1 MIDSFADKSTRDI
14 FDGKRV
20 KWLPPELARIA
31 QRKLQ
36 YINAA
41 VVLSDLNVPPGNKL
55 KSLKGGLRGFYS
67 IRINDQFRVI
77 FRWNDGRAEQVK
89 VTDHH

>member
-1 MIDSFADKSTRDI
+1 MIESFADKSTQDI

-41 VVLSDLNVPPGNKL
+41 VRLSDLGVPPGNKL
-55 KSLKGGLRGFYS
+55 KALKGRLSGYYS

-77 FRWNDGRAEQVK
+77 FLWHDGRAKQVK
-89 VTDHH
+89 VTEYH

>member
-1 MIDSFADKSTRDI
+1 MIDSFADKSTQDI

-55 KSLKGGLRGFYS
+55 KPLKGRLRGFYS

-77 FRWNDGRAEQVK
+77 FRWNDGRAEHVK
-89 VTDHH
+89 VTDYH

>member
-1 MIDSFADKSTRDI
+1 MIDSFADKSTLDI
-14 FDGKRV
+14 FDGRRV

-41 VVLSDLNVPPGNKL
+41 VKLSDLNVPPGNRL
-55 KSLKGGLRGFYS
+55 KSLKGRLSGFYS
-67 IRINDQFRVI
+67 IRINDQFRII
-77 FRWNDGRAEQVK
+77 FLWNDGRAKQVK
-89 VTDHH
+89 VTDYH

>member
-1 MIDSFADKSTRDI
+1 MIESFADKNTRNM

-20 KWLPPELARIA
+20 KWLPQELLRTA

-41 VVLSDLNVPPGNKL
+41 VKLSDLRVPPGNKL
-55 KSLKGGLRGFYS
+55 KLLKGRLKNRYS
-67 IRINDQFRVI
+67 IRINDQFRVV
-77 FRWNDGRAEQVK
+77 FVWKEGRAHEVK
-89 VTDHH
+89 VTDYH

>member
-1 MIDSFADKSTRDI
+1 MIDSFADKSTQDI

-41 VVLSDLNVPPGNKL
+41 AKLSDLSVPPGNKL
-55 KSLKGGLRGFYS
+55 KPLKGRLRGFYS
-67 IRINDQFRVI
+67 IRINDQFRIV
-77 FRWNDGRAEQVK
+77 FLWKDGRAEQVK
-89 VTDHH
+89 VIDYH

>member
-1 MIDSFADKSTRDI
+1 MIDSFGDKSTQNI

-20 KWLPPELARIA
+20 KWLPPELARVA

-41 VVLSDLNVPPGNKL
+41 IKLSDLRIPPGNKL
-55 KSLKGGLRGFYS
+55 KLLKGRFKGFYS
-67 IRINDQFRVI
+67 IRINDQYRII
-77 FRWNDGRAEQVK
+77 FQWRDGRAYEVV
-89 VTDHH
+89 VTDYH

>member
-1 MIDSFADKSTRDI
+1 MIDSFADKSTQDI
-14 FDGKRV
+14 FDGRRV
-20 KWLPPELARIA
+20 KRLPPELARIA

-41 VVLSDLNVPPGNKL
+41 AKLSDLNVPPGNRL
-55 KSLKGGLRGFYS
+55 KSLKGRLSGFYS

-77 FRWNDGRAEQVK
+77 FRWNDGRAEHVK
-89 VTDHH
+89 LTDYR